1 MSVISEH
8 LRKLLEQKETPLWGG
23 YVNMLKNMEAAF
35 MSPEHWIL
43 EFLQN
48 AEDARAKRFSI
59 RIGSDFIW
67 ILNDENEFI
76 DENFYA
82 ICDVN
87 SRKRPSAGFFGYL
100 GIGFKSIFRI
110 TNRVNIHS
118 GIFHFR
124 FDEEYWD
131 ESRRHHVPIHEW
143 PWEILPIE
151 TEPAD
156 LPEGYITGF
165 YIPLQNDTGQGLL
178 KKITDYLTGEDFP
191 KEAVLQLKN
200 IKTIEV
206 QTLQSSFTINKEIE
220 QSETLA
226 IGTKDV
232 VRIKKQLVGSPTT
245 EEDRYLIFSRTIDVP
260 TDISKDHNTAR
271 VRRSDVTEREVGVV
285 FGLDEEN
292 VLKPLEGK
300 FAFVCS
306 FMPVKGEQTGLPFGI
321 SGDFIPHY
329 GRQIINYEAVWN
341 HWICTEIVKLFSDA
355 VDMLLPIPKW
365 ADFPADILD
374 EVQSDSGNDFWDKEV
389 REPIRKLL
397 ELKPLYDGNRPEEV
411 IIVNPDI
418 NPTVKK
424 HLEKVTGKRVLSQKK
439 DKRPRSPK
447 TKVEVIP
454 GVYELL
460 QHRLEVVESLKE
472 QPRELSAL
480 YRELEDVKSSYFLGG
495 REGRNGEKPL
505 SSIHFVLAED
515 NKFYP
520 PNKIM
525 VIGTDLA
532 GIPGFLTPIVPKN
545 KKLLHPVIAKDAEAV
560 KQLERCD
567 LAVIDGESLIWH
579 VKDLLENIE
588 GRDDCPDSWKYPLDV
603 IEATLF
609 LVSKGEAPDLRLI
622 AQDEI
627 FHDPKNLFFPNGP
640 LNWLP
645 LWDANLLPELQPV
658 HEQYFDKKLL
668 DKYGLHSEDVW
679 HYLRQS
685 KVRGF
690 TASEDKDLIRLA
702 AESFAKKR
710 LEGKEHKIE
719 KVSGRTK
726 LGYDLKCV
734 GHCSK
739 VFEVKGMVEPGDLDL
754 EPDEWRIAQD
764 KKEDAVLVCVYNLPN
779 MPEKIGYKEIPDFGR
794 KGICVPVEKA
804 KVLRDA
810 WMKV

>member
-1 MSVISEH
+1 MRIISQH
-8 LRKLLEQKETPLWGG
+8 LHNLIEERKRSLLAGG
-23 YVNMLKNMEAAF
+23 YVNMMKIMESAF

-48 AEDARAKRFSI
+48 AEDAGAERFSI

-67 ILNDENEFI
+67 ILNNGKEFT

-110 TNRVNIHS
+110 TNRIDIHS
-118 GIFHFR
+118 GNFHFR

-131 ESRRHHVPIHEW
+131 ESRRNHVPIQEW

-151 TEPAD
+151 AEVTD
-156 LPEGYITGF
+156 LPQGYITGF
-165 YIPLQNDTGQGLL
+165 YIPLKNNMGQGLL
-178 KKITDYLTGEDFP
+178 NEIADYLTGEDFP

-200 IKTIEV
+200 IRTIEV
-206 QTLQSSFTINKEIE
+206 QTLQSSLTIIKEIE
-220 QSETLA
+220 QSESFSA
-226 IGTKDV
+226 GNKDI
-232 VRIKKQLVGSPTT
+232 VRIKKQIEGSPYP
-245 EEDRYLIFSRTIDVP
+245 EEDRYLIFNRTIAVPIDVR
-260 TDISKDHNTAR
+260 KDFNTAR
-271 VRRSDVTEREVGVV
+271 VRRSDVKEREIGVV
-285 FGLDEEN
+285 FGLDEES
-292 VLKPLEGK
+292 VLKPLKGK

-389 REPIRKLL
+389 REPIKELL
-397 ELKPLYDGNRPEEV
+397 ERKPIYDGNRPEEV

-424 HLEKVTGKRVLSQKK
+424 HLEKVTGKTVLSQKK
-439 DKRPRSPK
+439 EKRPRNPK
-447 TKVEVIP
+447 SKVEVIP

-460 QHRLEVVESLKE
+460 QRRLEVVESLKG

-480 YRELEDVKSSYFLGG
+480 YRELEDLKSYYLGG
-495 REGRNGEKPL
+495 RDGRSGDRPL
-505 SSIHFVLAED
+505 SLIHFVLAED

-520 PNKIM
+520 PNRMM

-532 GIPGFLTPIVPKN
+532 GIPGFLTPLVPKN
-545 KKLLHPVIAKDAEAV
+545 KKLLHPAIAKDAEAV

-567 LAVIDGESLIWH
+567 LAVIDGESLIRH
-579 VKDLLENIE
+579 VKDHLESIE
-588 GRDDCPDSWKYPLDV
+588 GRDDCPESWKYPLDV

-622 AQDEI
+622 AQDET

-645 LWDANLLPELQPV
+645 LWDANLLPGLQPV
-658 HEQYFDKKLL
+658 HEQYFDKKVMGR
-668 DKYGLHSEDVW
+668 YGLNSEHVW
-679 HYLRQS
+679 HYFQQAG
-685 KVRGF
+685 VRGF
-690 TASEDKDLIRLA
+690 KADKDKDLIRLA
-702 AESFAKKR
+702 AESIAKER
-710 LEGKEHKIE
+710 LEKKGHKIE
-719 KVSGRTK
+719 KVSGRTE
-726 LGYDLKCV
+726 LGYDLKCI
-734 GHCSK
+734 GHCNK
-739 VFEVKGMVEPGDLDL
+739 VFEVKGMIEPGDLDL
-754 EPDEWRIAQD
+754 QPSEWSIAQD

-779 MPEKIGYKEIPDFGR
+779 LPEKVGYKEIPDFG
-794 KGICVPVEKA
+794 KICVPVEKA
-804 KVLRDA
+804 KVPRDA

>member
-1 MSVISEH
+1 MSITTQH
-8 LRKLLEQKETPLWGG
+8 LQRLMEQKGTPLWGG

-35 MSPEHWIL
+35 MAPEHWIL

-59 RIGSDFIW
+59 RIGTDFIW
-67 ILNDENEFI
+67 ILNDGKEFA

-110 TNRVNIHS
+110 SNRIDIHS
-118 GIFHFR
+118 GNFHFR

-131 ESRRHHVPIHEW
+131 ESIRNQIPIHEW

-151 TEPAD
+151 IEADTAD
-156 LPEGYITGF
+156 LPERYVTGF
-165 YIPLQNDTGQGLL
+165 YIPLKNDTGQGLL
-178 KKITDYLTGEDFP
+178 KEITSYLTGEDFP

-206 QTLQSSFTINKEIE
+206 QTSQSSFTIIKEIE
-220 QSETLA
+220 QSETLP

-232 VRIKKQLVGSPTT
+232 VLIKKRIVGSPAT
-245 EEDRYLIFSRTIDVP
+245 EEDRYLIFSRTITVP
-260 TDISKDHNTAR
+260 ADIRKDHNTAR
-271 VRRSDVTEREVGVV
+271 VRRSDVKEREIGVV

-292 VLKPLEGK
+292 VLKPLKGK

-329 GRQIINYEAVWN
+329 GRQIINYEAAWN
-341 HWICTEIVKLFSDA
+341 HWICTEIVKVFGNA
-355 VDMLLPIPKW
+355 VDVLLSNPIW

-374 EVQSDSGNDFWDKEV
+374 EVQSNSGNEFWDKEV
-389 REPIRKLL
+389 REPIKNLL
-397 ELKPLYDGNRPEEV
+397 ESKQIYDGNRPEDV
-411 IIVNPDI
+411 IIVNPDV
-418 NPTVKK
+418 NPTLKK
-424 HLEKVTGKRVLSQKK
+424 HLERITGKIVLLQKREK
-439 DKRPRSPK
+439 HPRSPK
-447 TKVEVIP
+447 HKVEVIP

-472 QPRELSAL
+472 QPSELSTL
-480 YRELEDVKSSYFLGG
+480 YRELENLTSYYLSG
-495 REGRNGEKPL
+495 RGGRNGERPL
-505 SSIHFVLAED
+505 SSIHFVLAKD
-515 NKFYP
+515 NEFYP
-520 PNKIM
+520 PNKM
-525 VIGTDLA
+525 MMIGTDLVN
-532 GIPGFLTPIVPKN
+532 IPGFLKPLIPMD
-545 KKLLHPVIAKDAEAV
+545 KKLLHHMIAKDEDTV
-560 KQLERCD
+560 EQLKRCD
-567 LAVIDGESLIWH
+567 LMIINEDILIGRIQKL
-579 VKDLLENIE
+579 VENIE
-588 GRDDCPDSWKYPLDV
+588 SSDDCPESWKYPWDV

-609 LVSKGEAPDLRLI
+609 LVSKGEAPDCYLI
-622 AQDEI
+622 AQDET

-645 LWDANLLPELQPV
+645 LWGANLLPEMQPV
-658 HEQYFDKKLL
+658 HKQYFDKKLL
-668 DKYGLHSEDVW
+668 EEYGLSSEDVW
-679 HYLRQS
+679 QYFHQS

-690 TASEDKDLIRLA
+690 KADKDKDLIRLA
-702 AESFAKKR
+702 AESIAKER
-710 LEGKEHKIE
+710 LEKQGHKIE
-719 KVSGRTK
+719 KVSGRTE
-726 LGYDLKCV
+726 LGYDLKCE
-734 GHCSK
+734 GHCNK

-754 EPDEWRIAQD
+754 QPSEWRIAQD

-779 MPEKIGYKEIPDFGR
+779 TLDKIGYKEIPDFQQ
-794 KGICVPVEKA
+794 ICKPVAEA
-804 KVLRDA
+804 KVPRDA